1 MIMLAGREAGGL
13 LRSGWVFRMQSHV
26 NCSRALTARVAAMA
40 DEIERLEMTAITC
53 MEHAESLRHR
63 IGRLEETV
71 ADALEAEPAAPGM
84 AAAIQP
90 AGGHGKGDAALT
102 MGPVSN
108 ARKPLAP
115 IRVPIQ
121 FKRLP
126 DIGHLVSTMLY
137 AASAAL
143 VGTLLSF
150 AL

>member
-1 MIMLAGREAGGL
+1 
-13 LRSGWVFRMQSHV
+13 MQNHV
-26 NCSRALTARVAAMA
+26 NCSRALSARVAAMA
-40 DEIERLEMTAITC
+40 DEIERLELTAITC

-71 ADALEAEPAAPGM
+71 ADVLETEPEALGLTS
-84 AAAIQP
+84 AIPP
-90 AGGHGKGDAALT
+90 AGGRGEGDAALKVAPAP
-102 MGPVSN
+102 G
-108 ARKPLAP
+108 AGRPLAP
-115 IRVPIQ
+115 VRVPIR

-126 DIGHLVSTMLY
+126 DIGHLISTMLY

>member
-1 MIMLAGREAGGL
+1 
-13 LRSGWVFRMQSHV
+13 MQNHV
-26 NCSRALTARVAAMA
+26 NCSRALSARVAAMA

-71 ADALEAEPAAPGM
+71 ADVFETEPEAPG
-84 AAAIQP
+84 APGLTSAIP
-90 AGGHGKGDAALT
+90 RAGIRGEGDAALKVAP
-102 MGPVSN
+102 G
-108 ARKPLAP
+108 AGRPLAP
-115 IRVPIQ
+115 VRAPIR

-126 DIGHLVSTMLY
+126 DIGHLISTMLY